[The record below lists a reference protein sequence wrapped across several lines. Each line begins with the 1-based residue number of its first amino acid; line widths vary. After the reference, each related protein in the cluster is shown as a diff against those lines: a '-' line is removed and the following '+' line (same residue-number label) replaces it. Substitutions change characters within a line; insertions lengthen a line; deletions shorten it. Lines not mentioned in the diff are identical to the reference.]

1 MAGCVLL
8 GFVMTAR
15 FGSLSIAT
23 KQKNA
28 SGNSCRQ
35 FHRMTHN
42 VELTGAARLYR
53 AASSDSRD
61 LHANLEK
68 ALGEI
73 EKKIEHIDYEK
84 TAVKGVLASMTP
96 YQLARCLA
104 ASAIHQIGGTLES
117 ESMLSENTL
126 LADLTNEMR
135 KCAGDIL
142 ETANSDP
149 WVFYVMIN
157 TAVSSGVL
165 KLIDMKGESDE

>member
-53 AASSDSRD
+53 GASRLSDG
-61 LHANLEK
+61 LAVFFEEVKWHL
-68 ALGEI
+68 
-73 EKKIEHIDYEK
+73 KK
-84 TAVKGVLASMTP
+84 
-96 YQLARCLA
+96 
-104 ASAIHQIGGTLES
+104 
-117 ESMLSENTL
+117 
-126 LADLTNEMR
+126 
-135 KCAGDIL
+135 
-142 ETANSDP
+142 
-149 WVFYVMIN
+149 
-157 TAVSSGVL
+157 
-165 KLIDMKGESDE
+165 

>member
-1 MAGCVLL
+1 MKLLREDCIVETYDSGTTWFPSHNGVCV
-8 GFVMTAR
+8 
-15 FGSLSIAT
+15 
-23 KQKNA
+23 
-28 SGNSCRQ
+28 
-35 FHRMTHN
+35 TH
-42 VELTGAARLYR
+42 VPTGIIEHC
-53 AASSDSRD
+53 SDSRD

-117 ESMLSENTL
+117 ESMLPGNTL
-126 LADLTNEMR
+126 LRDLTNEMR

-149 WVFYVMIN
+149 WMFYVLIN
-157 TAVSSGVL
+157 TAISSGVL
-165 KLIDMKGESDE
+165 KLIDMKGESDG